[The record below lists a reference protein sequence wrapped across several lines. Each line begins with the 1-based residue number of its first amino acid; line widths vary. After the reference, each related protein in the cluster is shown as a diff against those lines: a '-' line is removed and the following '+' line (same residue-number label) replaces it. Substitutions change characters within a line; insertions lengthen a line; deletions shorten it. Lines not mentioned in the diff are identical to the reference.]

1 MNRGQSAWGYGPS
14 TSESGREAAKKE
26 QERKELEKKAFEK
39 AVLILSKEYE
49 IASI

>member
-1 MNRGQSAWGYGPS
+1 VNRGRSAWGYGPS

-26 QERKELEKKAFEK
+26 QARTDLKKKAVEK
-39 AVLILSKEYE
+39 AVLILTKEYE